1 MSCGEILNGVHRE
14 MEEQRDW
21 MTSKGFSLYT
31 FITQLQGNID
41 VYCKDN
47 IDKKH
52 CMVLVD
58 VKLSL
63 CFITCIG
70 DFILRTESK

>member
-1 MSCGEILNGVHRE
+1 MHRE
-14 MEEQRDW
+14 MEEQIDRI
-21 MTSKGFSLYT
+21 TFKGFSWYA
-31 FITQLQGNID
+31 FITQLQVNID

-52 CMVLVD
+52 CMVFVD
-58 VKLSL
+58 VLNSSL
-63 CFITCIG
+63 CFIACIG